1 MSAGD
6 PSDELEPSGAFL
18 SQLRRWLQ
26 ARPELEALRLQARP
40 ELEVR
45 PDRVRTL
52 IVAYAVAGALLLAV
66 GAISAAG
73 GGPLGG

>member
-6 PSDELEPSGAFL
+6 PSDELEPTGAFL

-26 ARPELEALRLQARP
+26 ARPELE
-40 ELEVR
+40 VR
-45 PDRVRTL
+45 PDRMRTL

-73 GGPLGG
+73 AGPLG